1 VPLFLNN
8 ILTPPHFYL
17 TPLLSVIAEAVGK
30 VTKEREVEGGKGSGG
45 SGRRRGRQRP
55 LRMQKKREL
64 MEATK
69 EAEGS
74 YHLLIAD

>member
-1 VPLFLNN
+1 
-8 ILTPPHFYL
+8 
-17 TPLLSVIAEAVGK
+17 
-30 VTKEREVEGGKGSGG
+30 VTNEREVEGGEGSGG

-55 LRMQKKREL
+55 RRMQKKREL